1 MARDYKGRAN
11 RGRKQKKPVSAWV
24 WLLTGFILGGVSVG
38 FVCLKYAPNGVQDN
52 WIGDRPPVAR
62 ESAPRKVSPE
72 PARVSRPKFDF
83 YNLLPDQ
90 EVLIPDE
97 EVERQVSKSPP
108 PPPVKTPEKQVT
120 PAAPSQPRTTGKR
133 YMVQVSSFRS
143 RKEAESLKAKLALLG
158 LRAQVS
164 SANIKGG
171 TWYRVQLGPYA
182 DAAAMQDVRRQLASS
197 GYKSLAIALK

>member
-11 RGRKQKKPVSAWV
+11 RGRKSKKPVSVWV
-24 WLLTGFILGGVSVG
+24 WLIIGFVLGAVSTG
-38 FVCLKYAPNGVQDN
+38 FVCLKYAPRGVQDN
-52 WIGDRPPVAR
+52 WIGDRPPVVKER
-62 ESAPRKVSPE
+62 TSAKVSAQ
-72 PARVSRPKFDF
+72 PAKVARPKFDF

-97 EVERQVSKSPP
+97 EVERQVKKAPA
-108 PPPVKTPEKQVT
+108 PPPVRPQEKKAE
-120 PAAPSQPRTTGKR
+120 PAPVKPKATGKR

-158 LRAQVS
+158 LRAHVN
-164 SANIKGG
+164 SARIKGS

-182 DAAAMQDVRRQLASS
+182 NAASMQDVRRQLASS

>member
-11 RGRKQKKPVSAWV
+11 RGRKGRKPVSAWV
-24 WLLTGFILGGVSVG
+24 WLAIGFILGAVSTG
-38 FVCLKYAPNGVQDN
+38 FVCLKYAPRSVQDN
-52 WIGDRPPVAR
+52 WIGDRPPVVKER
-62 ESAPRKVSPE
+62 APAKPSSP
-72 PARVSRPKFDF
+72 PARVARPRFDF

-97 EVERQVSKSPP
+97 EVERQVKKAP
-108 PPPVKTPEKQVT
+108 PPPVQPEEKKTAPAVT
-120 PAAPSQPRTTGKR
+120 KPKVVGRR

-143 RKEAESLKAKLALLG
+143 RREAESLKAKLALLG
-158 LRAQVS
+158 LRANVN
-164 SANIKGG
+164 SARIKGS

-182 DAAAMQDVRRQLASS
+182 NAASMQDVRRQLASS